1 MYPPRAAGR
10 LILLLGAELASLA
23 GLLRLG
29 SSPWLRVPRHDVLGW
44 LAAAPVEDAAAAC
57 IRLAAIAT
65 LAWLLGGT
73 VLYTAVR
80 VARVGLAVRV
90 LRWLTVPAVRRLVD
104 RAVAVTVVT
113 SCVAGAGSPALADPV
128 APPPPGVVAP
138 SWFADRPPPGLA
150 TPPRAA
156 PARSPPAM
164 RPRARP
170 SDAAARPR
178 RPSTPRTTAPSRP
191 PGPVVHEVVAGD
203 SLWGVAARRVGSRDA
218 EVVGAYWVRVVAVN
232 RDRIRS
238 GDPDLIYPGERI
250 VLPEP
255 PG

>member
-1 MYPPRAAGR
+1 MSVLRAACR
-10 LILLLGAELASLA
+10 LTLLLGAELASLA

-44 LAAAPVEDAAAAC
+44 LAAAPVDDAAVAC

-80 VARVGLAVRV
+80 VARVGPAVRV

-104 RAVAVTVVT
+104 RAVTVTVAT
-113 SCVAGAGSPALADPV
+113 SCVAGVASPTLAGPV
-128 APPPPGVVAP
+128 VPPPPGVVVP
-138 SWFADRPPPGLA
+138 SWSPDRPARGAPMPPG
-150 TPPRAA
+150 AA
-156 PARSPPAM
+156 PAPPPATKPPAG
-164 RPRARP
+164 RPH
-170 SDAAARPR
+170 AAGPPG

-191 PGPVVHEVVAGD
+191 AGPAVHEVVAGD
-203 SLWGVAARRVGSRDA
+203 SLWGLAARRVGSRDIQ
-218 EVVGAYWVRVVAVN
+218 VVGAYWVRVVAAN

>member
-1 MYPPRAAGR
+1 MSPLRAACR
-10 LILLLGAELASLA
+10 LTLLLGAELASLA
-23 GLLRLG
+23 GLLRVG
-29 SSPWLRVPRHDVLGW
+29 SSPWLRLPRHDVLGW

-65 LAWLLGGT
+65 LAWLLAGT

-80 VARVGLAVRV
+80 VAHFGPAVRV
-90 LRWLTVPAVRRLVD
+90 LGRLTVPAVRRLVD
-104 RAVAVTVVT
+104 RAVAVTVAT
-113 SCVAGAGSPALADPV
+113 SCAVGVGSPALAEPV
-128 APPPPGVVAP
+128 VPPPPGVVAP
-138 SWFADRPPPGLA
+138 SWFADRPARGVPA
-150 TPPRAA
+150 PPRAA
-156 PARSPPAM
+156 PARPPAT
-164 RPRARP
+164 RPPAGGP
-170 SDAAARPR
+170 QPVAPPR
-178 RPSTPRTTAPSRP
+178 RPATPPTTASSRR

-203 SLWGVAARRVGSRDA
+203 SLWRLAARRVGSRDVEA
-218 EVVGAYWVRVVAVN
+218 VGAYWLRVVAAN